1 MGCSPQAS
9 LSMGFSKQEYCSG
22 LPFPSPEDVP
32 DPGIEPGSFVS
43 QADSLPS
50 EPPGKPSGSSKSCEV
65 FNHRLD
71 VYWFT
76 NVLYVRCRVC
86 HDEQIRQPLCTRR
99 LLLRRRESCYS
110 QRRGKQASKKW
121 WVSQGH
127 AAAKAGAPIQTPV
140 WLPKTVLLPRCH
152 TAFLQEA

>member
-1 MGCSPQAS
+1 MDAPAQYVCVGHSVVSDSLRPRGPLARQAP
-9 LSMGFSKQEYCSG
+9 LSMEFTRKEYCSG

-71 VYWFT
+71 VY
-76 NVLYVRCRVC
+76 
-86 HDEQIRQPLCTRR
+86 
-99 LLLRRRESCYS
+99 
-110 QRRGKQASKKW
+110 
-121 WVSQGH
+121 
-127 AAAKAGAPIQTPV
+127 
-140 WLPKTVLLPRCH
+140 
-152 TAFLQEA
+152 